1 MLDLLGNI
9 FIVVILCTFVVNL
22 FGVSKKTKLLKQQG
36 EDPLVPLSLTLVI
49 VAALA
54 EYILITLLITA
65 VFDWFNVKVTLVPVV
80 IVFAA
85 GYVLRNA
92 AAWLSAW
99 GVVSTYTYIERR
111 KMKKQILEDKETA
124 L

>member
-54 EYILITLLITA
+54 EYVLITLLITA

-80 IVFAA
+80 TVFAA

-92 AAWLSAW
+92 SAWLSAW